1 MLIYPPAII
10 LGKQWKN
17 EDNATKAIYKRHAD
31 DLKKK
36 HMEDHPDYQYQPRKP
51 AEKKRRMTRR
61 KAEAISNH
69 DGPLEGASAQQASAP
84 IETPL
89 AIGSSPVFPVFEKT
103 PAGNP
108 VITFGAENFD
118 DKTFEN
124 LLKEFNESVTAANPQ
139 AEHSLYRVIHT
150 ERTEQA
156 RDDFTFNQD
165 DMDAL
170 FDGVVELD
178 DEFDAE
184 MTRLLGPVNEKE
196 VAWDTMDHYQQAHQW
211 DVVQEPDPNTELQ
224 RYTTVFDND
233 FE

>member
-1 MLIYPPAII
+1 MLIYLPAII
-10 LGKQWKN
+10 LGKQWN
-17 EDNATKAIYKRHAD
+17 SEDNTTKAMYKRHAD

-61 KAEAISNH
+61 KAEAVSNH

-89 AIGSSPVFPVFEKT
+89 AIESSTVFPMFEKT

-108 VITFGAENFD
+108 VMTFGAENFD
-118 DKTFEN
+118 DETFEN
-124 LLKEFNESVTAANPQ
+124 LLKEYNESVTAAHPR
-139 AEHSLYRVIHT
+139 AEEFSHQVLYS
-150 ERTEQA
+150 ERTKEA
-156 RDDFTFNQD
+156 RDDFTFNQG

-178 DEFDAE
+178 KEFDAE
-184 MTRLLGPVNEKE
+184 ITRILGPVEEKE
-196 VAWDTMDHYQQAHQW
+196 GTWDTLDHYQRARQW
-211 DVVQEPDPNTELQ
+211 DVVQERDPNTELQ
-224 RYTTVFDND
+224 RYTTIFD
-233 FE
+233 